1 MTQVFLSYARA
12 DGAGAAT
19 RLREELS
26 RSGFTVWQ
34 DTENMQGGQA
44 WKEQL
49 RAALRQVDA
58 VLVLLTPGAVNSKY
72 VIWEWEMAQMVEKPV
87 IPLLVTVCDIP
98 DELGRLHYHNFSA
111 ESGYTLGLMSL
122 MRDLKQLDRASQSGQ
137 TERPA
142 TQIPAQ
148 GDRHISIGGDAS
160 NSQIVVGDGNSLAQ
174 TNQSH
179 NLT

>member
-49 RAALRQVDA
+49 RTALRQVDA
-58 VLVLLTPGAVNSKY
+58 VLVLLTPGAVSSRY
-72 VIWEWEMAQMVEKPV
+72 VTWEWEMAQMVEKPV
-87 IPLLVTVCDIP
+87 MPLLVTNCDVP
-98 DELGRLHYHNFSA
+98 DDLGRLHYHDFSA

-122 MRDLKQLDRASQSGQ
+122 MRDLNQLDSASRSGQ
-137 TERPA
+137 PEQPA
-142 TQIPAQ
+142 TQISTQ
-148 GDRHISIGGDAS
+148 GDRHISIGGSAS
-160 NSQIVVGDGNSLAQ
+160 NSQMVVGDGNSLTQ
-174 TNQSH
+174 TNS
-179 NLT
+179 